1 MVVCQPPFSM
11 PLLSSPSPEKL
22 PNENVLLVGETS
34 RWSSCSRKGTPILLG
49 RLFPVWWNGIEP
61 FLSRSSL
68 RLLNYIHERRRETQD
83 KGDTRVSTGCVRGR
97 GLAGRYWVS
106 SSNRENVTR
115 MLMEGGELSK
125 MIYFL
130 EVFLL
135 GEFEHGFSQRRPW
148 TISSSILWELVK
160 NCSLQLQPQ
169 TSLTSKIQK
178 EKPGDL
184 RFNKPCGC
192 FWSLKHTQAENP
204 WGRESVSLVTAR
216 FCLLWLCS
224 AFQVEVWLVTSL
236 FTKMVKEDT

>member
-34 RWSSCSRKGTPILLG
+34 RWSSCSRNGTPILLG

-68 RLLNYIHERRRETQD
+68 RLLNYNHERRRETQD
-83 KGDTRVSTGCVRGR
+83 KGDIRVSTGYIWGR

-106 SSNRENVTR
+106 SSNQGENVTR
-115 MLMEGGELSK
+115 MLMEGGKLSK
-125 MIYFL
+125 MLYFL

-160 NCSLQLQPQ
+160 NCSFN
-169 TSLTSKIQK
+169 
-178 EKPGDL
+178 L
-184 RFNKPCGC
+184 RHP
-192 FWSLKHTQAENP
+192 
-204 WGRESVSLVTAR
+204 
-216 FCLLWLCS
+216 
-224 AFQVEVWLVTSL
+224 
-236 FTKMVKEDT
+236 

>member
-1 MVVCQPPFSM
+1 MVLVQQEGHPHSSGA
-11 PLLSSPSPEKL
+11 PLPRVVKWNRAFPLSVFFATFELHSWEK
-22 PNENVLLVGETS
+22 
-34 RWSSCSRKGTPILLG
+34 
-49 RLFPVWWNGIEP
+49 
-61 FLSRSSL
+61 
-68 RLLNYIHERRRETQD
+68 

-125 MIYFL
+125 MLYFL

-184 RFNKPCGC
+184 RLNKPCGC